1 MGSSEYELLTVR
13 VLNRLQKRGAFK
25 DVSCCDYFCVVFR
38 DAGTDVN
45 FRIIDKTSR
54 SSFDKTLVKVVSGAI
69 LHPL

>member
-13 VLNRLQKRGAFK
+13 VLNRPQKRRAFK
-25 DVSCCDYFCVVFR
+25 DVSCDYFCVVFR